1 MKSKANNSNLDT
13 VLIHGDNYLNWI
25 FDPSHPTQG
34 RRFDNARNLF
44 LQLAKENNV
53 RVIEISPNNVLKSEL
68 LRVHTPEYIEEV
80 LEQHRS
86 SEWVGE
92 REDLANLASKFVQGT
107 LNALDNLMVENTKL
121 AIHFPGAKHHAQAD
135 HSSGFCVFADF
146 AIAADI
152 VTRDYGKKVAIL
164 DIDAHHGDGTE
175 NLTASNLSVL
185 TFSIHESG
193 IFPGTGNQSYPEKQV
208 YNYPLGSNLQG
219 FNPNKDDQAL
229 IDGVSKFCELAK
241 QFNPDLLFIA
251 CGADGHSEDPLTNLT
266 YSVEGYIAA
275 AKKVREQFPNLPIL
289 LGGAGGYL
297 PDTRTPEVWAN
308 VAITLAIS

>member
-1 MKSKANNSNLDT
+1 MNKP
-13 VLIHGDNYLNWI
+13 VYLIHSDEYKNWI

-34 RRFDNARNLF
+34 RRFDNARDLF
-44 LQLAKENNV
+44 LQLAKAKNV
-53 RVIEISPNNVLKSEL
+53 EVIEISPNVVHKGEL

-86 SEWVGE
+86 SEWNGK

-107 LNALDNLMVENTKL
+107 LYALDNLMVGNTKL
-121 AIHFPGAKHHAQAD
+121 AVHFPGAKHHAQAD

-152 VTRDYGKKVAIL
+152 ATKDYGKKVAIL

-193 IFPGTGNQSYPEKQV
+193 IFPGTGNQSYPEEHV
-208 YNYPLGSNLQG
+208 YNYPLGSKLPG

-251 CGADGHSEDPLTNLT
+251 CGADGHSEDSLTNLT
-266 YSVEGYIAA
+266 YSVEGYIAV
-275 AKKVREQFPNLPIL
+275 AKRLKERFPDLPIL

-297 PDTRTPEVWAN
+297 PDTRTPEIWSE
-308 VAITLAIS
+308 VAVTLCEI

>member
-1 MKSKANNSNLDT
+1 LNKP
-13 VLIHGDNYLNWI
+13 VYLIHSDEYKNWI

-34 RRFDNARNLF
+34 RRFDNARDLF
-44 LQLAKENNV
+44 LQLAKAKNV
-53 RVIEISPNNVLKSEL
+53 EVIEISPNVVHKGEL

-86 SEWVGE
+86 SEWDGK

-107 LNALDNLMVENTKL
+107 LNALDNLMVGNTKL
-121 AIHFPGAKHHAQAD
+121 AVHFPGAKHHAQAD

-152 VTRDYGKKVAIL
+152 ATKDYGKKVAIL

-175 NLTASNLSVL
+175 NLTTANLNVL
-185 TFSIHESG
+185 TFSIHQDG
-193 IFPGTGNQSYPEKQV
+193 IFPGTGYESYPEKNV
-208 YNYPLGSNLQG
+208 YNYPLDSNQPDG
-219 FNPNKDDQAL
+219 NSNKDDQAL
-229 IDGVSKFCELAK
+229 ISGVDKFCELAK
-241 QFNPDLLFIA
+241 EFNPDLLFIA

-266 YSVEGYIAA
+266 YSVEGYIAV
-275 AKKVREQFPNLPIL
+275 AKRLKERFPDLPIL

-297 PDTRTPEVWAN
+297 PDTRTPEIWAK
-308 VAITLAIS
+308 VALSLVSSI